1 MTSKES
7 AILGQ
12 MEELGFSHGMIM
24 TAMRILGQSK
34 KAQDDALL
42 YLYDE
47 HPSEKQFV
55 EYIAGMCEKQ

>member
-7 AILGQ
+7 ALVGQ

-24 TAMRILGQSK
+24 TAMKILSQNK
-34 KAQDDALL
+34 DAQDDALL

-47 HPSEKQFV
+47 HPSEKIFI
-55 EYIAGMCEKQ
+55 EYIAEMCE

>member
-7 AILGQ
+7 ALIGQ

-34 KAQDDALL
+34 EAQDDALL

-55 EYIAGMCEKQ
+55 EYIAAMCEKQ